1 MDLHLLGQKYKVR
14 FSETL
19 RDTRLK
25 TGWKLFAQDN
35 NLKMG
40 DICLFELLSKP
51 KRTMEVYIIRANE
64 DN

>member
-1 MDLHLLGQKYKVR
+1 MQLQLLGEKYAVR

-25 TGWKLFAQDN
+25 SGWKKFAQDN
-35 NLKMG
+35 DLKIG
-40 DICLFELLSKP
+40 DICLFELLSKQR
-51 KRTMEVYIIRANE
+51 RTMEVYIIRANE

>member
-1 MDLHLLGQKYKVR
+1 MQLQLLGEKYAVR

-25 TGWKLFAQDN
+25 SGWKKFAQDN
-35 NLKMG
+35 DLKIG
-40 DICLFELLSKP
+40 DICLFELLSKQ
-51 KRTMEVYIIRANE
+51 RTMEVYIIRANE